1 VDIATH
7 ALASYVLA
15 RGFFPRRR
23 WPILAGIV
31 FAGTIADV
39 DLISAFFGPAAYFAA
54 RRTYTH
60 SLIGTLVIVLLTAVF
75 VRYLSR
81 KQPEAITSL
90 LAPLAFAAAVHLV
103 LDLFQ
108 SEGVALL
115 WPFRP
120 TRYAMDWLPPIDPW
134 ILAIFIAGILVPE
147 ILRLVTSEIGA
158 KSKSP
163 RGRNGAIV
171 ALLVVVAY
179 VGARGLLHS
188 GSIAALEPHSY
199 HGESARVVD
208 AFPDALSL
216 FTWHGVVETTSL
228 LCQAEVPAGPGR
240 TFDPESAEC
249 LYKPEPSPELT
260 AAQNT
265 HAAQEF
271 IRAVPLPRAVVA
283 KTQTGYEVVIR
294 SLRDL
299 AEDETRHRV
308 AALIQV
314 DSNFHVSSQ
323 TLVWSSEIHIR

>member
-1 VDIATH
+1 MDIATH

-23 WPILAGIV
+23 WPVLAGIV

-39 DLISAFFGPAAYFAA
+39 DLISALFGPEAYFAD

-60 SLIGTLVIVLLTAVF
+60 SLCGTLVIVLLSALLAS
-75 VRYLSR
+75 YLSR
-81 KQPEAITSL
+81 KQPEAIASL
-90 LAPLAFAAAVHLV
+90 LAPLALAAAVHIV

-108 SEGVALL
+108 SEGIALL

-120 TRYAMDWLPPIDPW
+120 TRYAMDWLPSIDPW
-134 ILAIFIAGILVPE
+134 ILAILIAGILLPE
-147 ILRLVTSEIGA
+147 ILQLVTSEIGA
-158 KSKSP
+158 RSKSP

-171 ALLVVVAY
+171 ALLVVAVY
-179 VGARGLLHS
+179 VGERALLHS
-188 GSIAALEPHSY
+188 GSIATLEPHSY
-199 HGESARVVD
+199 HGESARVVG
-208 AFPDALSL
+208 AFPEALSL

-228 LCQAEVPAGPGR
+228 LCQAEVPVGPGR

-249 LYKPEPSPELT
+249 LYKPESSRELS

-271 IRAVPLPRAVVA
+271 IRAVPFPRAVVA

-294 SLRDL
+294 SMRDL
-299 AEDETRHRV
+299 VEDETRHRV

-314 DSNFHVSSQ
+314 DSNFAVSSQ
-323 TLVWSSEIHIR
+323 ALIWSTEIHIR

>member
-23 WPILAGIV
+23 WPVFAGIV
-31 FAGTIADV
+31 SAGTIADV
-39 DLISAFFGPAAYFAA
+39 DLISAFFGPQAYFAA

-60 SLIGTLVIVLLTAVF
+60 SLFGALVIVLLSALLAS
-75 VRYLSR
+75 YLSG

-90 LAPLAFAAAVHLV
+90 LAPLALAAAVHIV

-108 SEGVALL
+108 SEGIALL

-134 ILAIFIAGILVPE
+134 ILAILIAGILLPE
-147 ILRLVTSEIGA
+147 ILRLVSSEIGA

-171 ALLVVVAY
+171 ALLVVAAY
-179 VGARGLLHS
+179 LGARGLLHS
-188 GSIAALEPHSY
+188 GSIATLEPHSY
-199 HGESARVVD
+199 HGESARVVG

-216 FTWHGVVETTSL
+216 FSWHGVMETTSL
-228 LCQAEVPAGPGR
+228 LCHAEVPVGPGR

-249 LYKPEPSPELT
+249 LYKPESSPELT

-271 IRAVPLPRAVVA
+271 IRVVPFPRAVVA

-294 SLRDL
+294 SMRDL
-299 AEDETRHRV
+299 VEDETRHRV
-308 AALIQV
+308 VALIQV
-314 DSNFHVSSQ
+314 DSKFAVSSQ
-323 TLVWSSEIHIR
+323 VLVWSTDIHIR

>member
-1 VDIATH
+1 MDIATH
-7 ALASYVLA
+7 ALASYALA

-23 WPILAGIV
+23 WPVLAGIV

-39 DLISAFFGPAAYFAA
+39 DLISAFFGPEAYFAD

-60 SLIGTLVIVLLTAVF
+60 SLFGTLVIVLLSALLAS
-75 VRYLSR
+75 YLSG

-90 LAPLAFAAAVHLV
+90 LAPLALAAAVHMV

-108 SEGVALL
+108 SEGIALL

-134 ILAIFIAGILVPE
+134 ILAILIAGILLPE

-158 KSKSP
+158 KNKSP

-171 ALLVVVAY
+171 ALLVVAAY
-179 VGARGLLHS
+179 LGARGLLHS
-188 GSIAALEPHSY
+188 GSIATLEPHSY
-199 HGESARVVD
+199 HGESARVVG
-208 AFPDALSL
+208 AFPDALLL

-228 LCQAEVPAGPGR
+228 LCRAEVPVGPGR
-240 TFDPESAEC
+240 AFDPESAEC
-249 LYKPEPSPELT
+249 LYKPESSPELT

-271 IRAVPLPRAVVA
+271 IRAVPFPRAVVA

-294 SLRDL
+294 SMRDL
-299 AEDETRHRV
+299 VEGETRHRV
-308 AALIQV
+308 AALVQV
-314 DSNFHVSSQ
+314 DSNFAVSSQ
-323 TLVWSSEIHIR
+323 VLVWSTEIRIR